1 MRKRKASPTE
11 KQNKIL
17 LRLENSKQRR
27 RDIRWE
33 RLDNTALLFPVIADT
48 NSTNTYRISV
58 TLNEEIRQE
67 LLQDALNLTLPRI
80 DGFNL
85 RLRKGVFWYYFEEN
99 GKPAPKVRPEAD
111 YPCRYII
118 QNQNRSYMFRVSYF
132 NCRINL
138 EVFHVLTDGMGGINF
153 LKELTY
159 QYLRLSHPSEFN
171 SDSLSA
177 STSLNREDSFL
188 RNYRKSHAK
197 EYKTQKA
204 YHVKGDKLPKG
215 QMGVIHGYM
224 PIPELKLACK
234 KYGLSI
240 NEYLVSAYVYSIYRG
255 CLNSGT
261 TQSPICIAVP
271 VNLRPYF
278 DSVTTK
284 NFFVMVSADFLP
296 EEDHGI
302 YSFSEIASI
311 IQASLKKQITKEHL
325 EKIFSYNVS
334 NQMNVIA
341 RAVPLPLKNLGIK
354 AVYTSAA
361 LANTSTVTNIGNIA
375 VEDAYR
381 PYIRSF
387 HAILAMSKGQ
397 GIKGTVCSYGDT
409 LTFSSSSIYAD
420 TVIQR
425 EFFRQLSSDGIT
437 VEIETNGVYYE

>member
-1 MRKRKASPTE
+1 MRKTKPSPTE
-11 KQNKIL
+11 KQNKIKR
-17 LRLENSKQRR
+17 RLENNRQRR

-33 RLDNTALLFPVIADT
+33 RLDNTALLFPVIADN

-67 LLQDALNLTLPRI
+67 ILQDALNLTLPRI

-99 GKPAPKVRPEAD
+99 GKPAPKVRMEAD

-118 QNQNRSYMFRVSYF
+118 QNQNRSYMFRVSYYG
-132 NCRINL
+132 CRINL
-138 EVFHVLTDGMGGINF
+138 EVFHVLTDGMGGISF

-159 QYLRLSHPSEFN
+159 QYLRLSHPDEFTDN
-171 SDSLSA
+171 HLSA

-188 RNYRKSHAK
+188 RNYRKSHSK
-197 EYKTQKA
+197 EYQTKKA
-204 YHVKGDKLPKG
+204 YHIKGDKLPKG
-215 QMGVIHGYM
+215 QFGVMHGYM
-224 PIPELKLACK
+224 PIPELKTACK

-240 NEYLVSAYVYSIYRG
+240 NEYLVSAYVYGIYRG
-255 CLNSGT
+255 CLNGGVASN
-261 TQSPICIAVP
+261 PIRIAVP

-284 NFFVMVSADFLP
+284 NFFVMISAEFFT
-296 EEDHGI
+296 EESHDI
-302 YSFSEIASI
+302 YTFAEIAAI
-311 IQASLKKQITKEHL
+311 IQESLRRQITREHL

-341 RAVPLPLKNLGIK
+341 RAVPLPLKNIGIK
-354 AVYTSAA
+354 AVYISAA

-397 GIKGTVCSYGDT
+397 NIKGTICSYGDT
-409 LTFSSSSIYAD
+409 LTFSFSSIYAD
-420 TVIQR
+420 TVVQR
-425 EFFRQLSSDGIT
+425 EFFRQLSQDGIT
-437 VEIETNGVYYE
+437 VEIETNGVYYA